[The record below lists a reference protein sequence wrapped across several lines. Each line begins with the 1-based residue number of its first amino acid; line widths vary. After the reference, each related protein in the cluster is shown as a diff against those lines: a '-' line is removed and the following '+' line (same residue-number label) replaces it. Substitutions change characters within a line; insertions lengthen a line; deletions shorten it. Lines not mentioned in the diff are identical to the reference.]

1 MRKKCRKRNALLCTP
16 QQSKQCS
23 VHVLYQNSADQIIF
37 TVHLLNPGPP
47 RQWTIRRQNWNNRFQ
62 HFQIQ
67 PIKCPV
73 QNNEI
78 STCSLTSMFTR
89 LWCQL
94 NDKLKP
100 VVLSCAYS
108 FRNNYMLHS
117 VYFRS
122 LVDLENK
129 NCVRVPLVNICRQ
142 SAWCR
147 VWIFL
152 RLKKSPSNALW
163 KLFERNCSQTI
174 WWAFLDCRNNSDS
187 PRGTQAI

>member
-1 MRKKCRKRNALLCTP
+1 MCCFWGYNVSLFLLVKKQSFVTVVTIHLFVYTSSVRLL
-16 QQSKQCS
+16 K
-23 VHVLYQNSADQIIF
+23 
-37 TVHLLNPGPP
+37 PGPP
-47 RQWTIRRQNWNNRFQ
+47 RQWKPIRRQNWSNRFQ

-78 STCSLTSMFTR
+78 STCLLTGDVYVVSV
-89 LWCQL
+89 

-100 VVLSCAYS
+100 VVISCAYG

-129 NCVRVPLVNICRQ
+129 NCVRVPLVNIYRQ
-142 SAWCR
+142 SVCR
-147 VWIFL
+147 VWIFS

-163 KLFERNCSQTI
+163 KLFEWNCS
-174 WWAFLDCRNNSDS
+174 
-187 PRGTQAI
+187 